1 MYQTKNELLQAIQER
16 FPRLGRGQKKV
27 AQYVLTQT
35 EEVAFLTAAQLGK
48 KVGVSEATI
57 VRFASLLGYKG
68 FPDFQL
74 HIQNMMRQDITTISR
89 LEKRAELQAH
99 QRSTSILQ
107 EILQADQTNLGLFAA
122 DTSEES
128 FSQAV
133 NLIIDARDV
142 YICGL
147 RSSYALAF
155 FLWFSLRFF
164 LHKVHLVMPGIGDL
178 PEQLFF
184 VDHRDVLIGVS
195 SKRYSKRTIEIVQAL
210 KKRHV
215 KVIAISDNILSPL
228 AGLADVQF
236 TVRTDVSSFIESQVV
251 PMSLIN
257 ALVTAVALK
266 HKQETVEELGKLEES
281 FKEFETYI
289 T

>member
-1 MYQTKNELLQAIQER
+1 MYQTKSELLQAIQER
-16 FPRLGRGQKKV
+16 FPKLGRGQKKI
-27 AQYVLTQT
+27 AQYILTHM

-48 KVGVSEATI
+48 KVGVSEATV
-57 VRFASLLGYKG
+57 VRFASLLGYEG
-68 FPDFQL
+68 FPNFQF

-89 LEKRAELQAH
+89 LEKRAEQQAR

-107 EILQADQTNLGLFAA
+107 EILQADQTNLALFAS
-122 DTSEES
+122 DTSEGTLS
-128 FSQAV
+128 HAV
-133 NLIIDARDV
+133 DLIVDARDV

-147 RSSYALAF
+147 RSSYSLAF

-164 LHKVHLVMPGIGDL
+164 LHKVHLITPGIGDL
-178 PEQLFF
+178 PEQVLFA
-184 VDHRDVLIGVS
+184 DHRDILISIS
-195 SKRYSKRTIEIVQAL
+195 SKRYSKRTIEIAQAL
-210 KKRHV
+210 KKRQV

-228 AGLADVQF
+228 AQLAEVHF

-251 PMSLIN
+251 SMSLIN

-266 HKQETVEELGKLEES
+266 HKQETVEELSKLEES